1 MLLLFFSSVFIIPTL
16 IGWGKL
22 LEKIIPVDIC
32 GIAGKSLSGILA
44 LGLIFAIVSFF
55 VPLNLMVEIPAVIIG
70 LAIFFKEKLYEYFY
84 KIQKKN
90 LSILILFI
98 LIILYCGSS
107 YPFILDHFGYYIPTI
122 KWLTEVGI
130 VKGISNLDLIL
141 GQMSVWHILQAG
153 FSNFCDPFFKLNS
166 VLLIIYIFYI
176 IENKTW
182 IHLIFI
188 PFLLFFAQSPS
199 PDLPVVIFS
208 LIIVNEI
215 FSGSKNIPFL
225 FGLAVFAFAVK
236 PTVIWL
242 PLFVLLYS
250 AFSMKMSIRKL
261 VFGSFIFSLF
271 IFKNIWTFGYP
282 IFPVAVLDLGI
293 PWKPNPQLLQS
304 SSEYAI
310 LKTYDGQYTYNEIIH
325 FSWFD
330 YIKNWFLLSGI
341 KSFINIAFILGLTG
355 FIIYAFIKKEKII
368 SLLVISVLAKSIF
381 VLLFSAQYRFFLD
394 VFFVIFFVIGFQTLQ
409 RKAVIAF
416 SILLMIIFSG
426 IFTFPAFIQ
435 NYIPSFNLGKF
446 IVKKDLKQL
455 FEPTNYEYRDFNRF
469 KVGNLNFNV
478 SKQYP
483 FNFETPIPAIST
495 SYVLD
500 YQKAKIFPQLI
511 DKNNFR
517 KGFIWKKLDSTE
529 EKEVNKTID
538 IIKNDYR

>member
-1 MLLLFFSSVFIIPTL
+1 M
-16 IGWGKL
+16 GWGKL
-22 LEKIIPVDIC
+22 LEKIIPNDIG
-32 GIAGKSLSGILA
+32 GIAGKSMSGILF
-44 LGLIFAIVSFF
+44 LGLIFSIASFF
-55 VPLNLMVEIPAVIIG
+55 IPLNLTVEIPAVIIG
-70 LAIFFKEKLYEYFY
+70 LFVFFKEKLYEYCY
-84 KIQKKN
+84 KIEKRQVG
-90 LSILILFI
+90 ILVIFI
-98 LIILYCGSS
+98 LAILYCGSS

-122 KWLTEVGI
+122 KWLTEIGI

-166 VLLIIYIFYI
+166 ILLIIYTLYI

-182 IHLIFI
+182 IQLIFVPVLI
-188 PFLLFFAQSPS
+188 FFTQSPS
-199 PDLPVVIFS
+199 PDLPVIIFS

-215 FSGSKNIPFL
+215 FSGSKKISFL
-225 FGLAVFAFAVK
+225 FGLAVFAFSVK

-250 AFSMKMSIRKL
+250 LFSIKLSIQKL
-261 VFGSFIFSLF
+261 IFGSFIFSLF

-282 IFPVAVLDLGI
+282 VFPVAVLDLGI

-330 YIKNWFLLSGI
+330 YIRNWLLLSGI
-341 KSFINIAFILGLTG
+341 KSLINIAFILVLTG
-355 FIIYAFIKKEKII
+355 FIMYAFIKKKKII
-368 SLLVISVLAKSIF
+368 SLLVISVLVKSIM

-394 VFFVIFFVIGFQTLQ
+394 VFFVIFFATGLNLLKRNAAIT
-409 RKAVIAF
+409 F
-416 SILLMIIFSG
+416 SMILMIIFSG
-426 IFTFPAFIQ
+426 IFTFPTFVQ
-435 NYIPSFNLGKF
+435 HYIPSFNPGKF
-446 IVKKDLKQL
+446 IVKKDLTQL
-455 FEPTNYEYRDFNRF
+455 FKPSNYEYRNYNRL

-495 SYVLD
+495 SFVME

-511 DKNNFR
+511 DKNDLR

-529 EKEVNKTID
+529 EKELTKSID